1 MPEEL
6 PRDTIPEERDTLLP
20 AVLDML
26 PDVRDTDD
34 DRLAVFLPAV
44 LLTCLMPDVFLDIPE
59 DELLDTPDEVLLETD
74 VPVAFLEM
82 VEFLEIDDVLEP
94 YEPVEFLEP

>member
-1 MPEEL
+1 METEALDPVLRDTPEYVLLETVPEEL
-6 PRDTIPEERDTLLP
+6 PALRDTVPEERDTLLP

-34 DRLAVFLPAV
+34 DRFAVFLPAV

-59 DELLDTPDEVLLETD
+59 DDGTGYGQDDT
-74 VPVAFLEM
+74 
-82 VEFLEIDDVLEP
+82 I
-94 YEPVEFLEP
+94 